1 MQNYNSNFI
10 NMCNKYKIKL
20 RKKSPGVVLVATLLI
35 TLLLSALSAF
45 FIGAMLQEFKIA
57 TSNRSGVVSFY
68 VAESGAEEAIYKI
81 KNDAS
86 YITNFQNGTLNTSFT
101 RNPYLIARS
110 SYTVELQSLAPGE
123 AQITSTGIYQAGL
136 LTAQRVIKTKVV
148 KGINPN
154 PPWNRALYG
163 SEEVNIFGSRVNITS
178 GDLLANND
186 IDIWGFSTVNAGGN
200 VYSHEDINVWLSS
213 TLNVTGEKRAQNFPP
228 APDPV
233 EMPMIDFDSPNPNS
247 FKNQA
252 NQVYTQ
258 QQFKDLL
265 RDNPNLTLNGI
276 TYVTGDVNVKKGQF
290 LTINGLLVA
299 DGRIS
304 VGLTAIM
311 PLTDSASLVV
321 NKPADNSM
329 SGLLSKS
336 KIQFG
341 VHSSNISINGLVY
354 SNDQFQSFNF
364 GNAFSVIGGIIAR
377 RVQIT
382 NVFSQPITIT
392 YDDERVSKII
402 QQENSESP
410 TVQVEH
416 WEESY

>member
-1 MQNYNSNFI
+1 MF
-10 NMCNKYKIKL
+10 KLFRKI
-20 RKKSPGVVLVATLLI
+20 RKKNSGVVLIATLLI

-57 TSNRSGVVSFY
+57 TSNRSGVISFY

-86 YITNFQNGTLNTSFT
+86 YRTDFQNGTLNTSFT
-101 RNPYLIARS
+101 RNPYLVTGS
-110 SYTVELQSLAPGE
+110 SYNVQLQSLAPGE
-123 AQITSTGIYQAGL
+123 AEITSTGIYQAGI
-136 LTAQRVIKTKVV
+136 LTAQRVIKTKIV
-148 KGINPN
+148 KGLSPN
-154 PPWNRALYG
+154 PPWSRALYG

-178 GDLLANND
+178 GDLLANDD
-186 IDIWGFSTVNAGGN
+186 IDVWGFSTVNAGGN
-200 VYSHEDINVWLSS
+200 VYSNANINVWLFS
-213 TLNVTGEKRAQNFPP
+213 TLNVSGEKRAQNFPP

-252 NQVYTQ
+252 DQIYTQ
-258 QQFKDLL
+258 SQFRDLL

-276 TYVTGDVNVKKGQF
+276 TYVTGNVDIKKRQS
-290 LTINGLLVA
+290 LTVNGLLVA
-299 DGRIS
+299 DGSIS
-304 VGLTAIM
+304 VGLAALM
-311 PLTDSASLVV
+311 PLTGSASLIV
-321 NKPADNSM
+321 NKPADESM

-336 KIQFG
+336 KIQLG
-341 VHSSNISINGLVY
+341 VHASNISINGLVY
-354 SNDQFQSFNF
+354 SSDQFQSFNF

-377 RVQIT
+377 KIQIT